1 MEAVFAKL
9 TTVSLFEVEDAI
21 YGLGAQLG
29 LQKLARGA
37 AQVGRTDIAVLC
49 AKHNERL
56 IIDILEVAAR
66 TNNVDLARRVIDDAT
81 DGIALY
87 DRFIGPV
94 LDMVMDSDEALK
106 MLGRLIMHYRC

>member
-56 IIDILEVAAR
+56 VIDVLEVAAR
-66 TNNVDLARRVIDDAT
+66 TNNMELAQKCLDEAT

-94 LDMVMDSDEALK
+94 LDLVMDSDDALK
-106 MLGRLIMHYRC
+106 VLGRLINHYAC